1 MVDSRAANEWP
12 QVVRGWCGVPALS
25 TTSGL
30 QADPTALRA
39 AVDRVGGAVA
49 ARGGRLVL
57 LAADSTTSLTD
68 LGLDRAVVGVDA
80 RVDEDPRLLERRPD
94 SLVELPLQVWL
105 GYPG

>member
-25 TTSGL
+25 TTS
-30 QADPTALRA
+30 ALRGDPQAFAA
-39 AVDRVGGAVA
+39 AVDRVGAAVE

-68 LGLDRAVVGVDA
+68 LGLERAVVGVDV
-80 RVDEDPRLLERRPD
+80 RVQEDARLLERRPD